1 MTIIQLIILL
11 LSVFMLGVI
20 SGLDLNNFPI
30 RTDYDTIRVCPK
42 LTFDECMEL
51 DGIPYFSN
59 DPTITEIQD
68 CEFIK

>member
-11 LSVFMLGVI
+11 VSVFIIGVLA
-20 SGLDLNNFPI
+20 GLDLNNI
-30 RTDYDTIRVCPK
+30 RTDYETIRVCPK
-42 LTFDECMEL
+42 LNFDECMEL